1 MMNNISPRQLE
12 VFVQIAL
19 LGSVRA
25 AAERL
30 YLTQPAASMALAEL
44 ERQLD
49 APLFA
54 RERGRLRLNPRGREL
69 LPLAQELLE
78 RHAEF
83 GRRGRDDGAA
93 LSGELRIGASNTVGN
108 YRVGELLGAFVRAQP
123 QVAVRLRVANTD
135 AIAAAMLDHSLDLGC
150 VEGPVTHPQL
160 EVRPWRDDLLVV
172 CAPPDHPLA
181 RKRGLK
187 PADFAGTRWVMREP
201 GSATRATSE
210 RVLSQ
215 LPPGETVLE
224 LDQIEAIKQAVIAGL
239 GIACLPQVAVTDA
252 LATGRLKALKTPFL
266 DLRRKLTML
275 VHRQKYRGALLDAFI
290 AQAGLGH

>member
-1 MMNNISPRQLE
+1 MNGTSPRQLE

-25 AAERL
+25 AAGRL
-30 YLTQPAASMALAEL
+30 HLTQPAASMALAEL

-49 APLFA
+49 APLFD

-83 GRRGRDDGAA
+83 GRRGRAEGDV

-108 YRVGELLGAFVRAQP
+108 YRVGELLGDFVRAHP
-123 QVAVRLRVANTD
+123 RVAIRLRVANTD
-135 AIAAAMLDHSLDLGC
+135 AIAAAMLEHALDLGC
-150 VEGPVTHPQL
+150 VEGPVAHPLL
-160 EVRPWRDDLLVV
+160 EVRPWRDDALVV
-172 CAPPDHPLA
+172 CAAPDHPLS

-187 PADFAGTRWVMREP
+187 PADFAGARWVLREP
-201 GSATRATSE
+201 GSATRTISE
-210 RVLSQ
+210 RALSQ

-224 LDQIEAIKQAVIAGL
+224 LDQIEAIKQAVAAGL
-239 GIACLPQVAVTDA
+239 GIACLPQVAVVDA
-252 LATGRLKALKTPFL
+252 LAAGRLKALKTPFL
-266 DLRRKLTML
+266 DLRRKLSML
-275 VHRQKYRGALLDAFI
+275 IHKQKYRGALLDAFL
-290 AQAGLGH
+290 AQTRPAR

>member
-1 MMNNISPRQLE
+1 MINISPRQLE
-12 VFVQIAL
+12 VFVQVAL
-19 LGSVRA
+19 HGSVRI

-30 YLTQPAASMALAEL
+30 HLTQPAASMALAEM
-44 ERQLD
+44 ERQLGS
-49 APLFA
+49 PVFA
-54 RERGRLRLNPRGREL
+54 RERGRLRLNARGREL

-83 GRRGRDDGAA
+83 ARRGGEGVE
-93 LSGELRIGASNTVGN
+93 LGGELRIGASNSVGN
-108 YRVGELLGAFVRAQP
+108 YRVGELLGDFVRAHP
-123 QVAVRLRVANTD
+123 QVAVRLRVGNT
-135 AIAAAMLDHSLDLGC
+135 ATIAAGVIDHSLDVGC
-150 VEGPVTHPQL
+150 VEGPVTHPAL
-160 EVRPWRDDLLVV
+160 EVRPWRDDRLVV

-187 PADFAGTRWVMREP
+187 PADFVGARWVLREP

-224 LDQIEAIKQAVIAGL
+224 LDQIEAIKQAVVAGL
-239 GIACLPQVAVTDA
+239 GIACLPEVAVVDA

-266 DLRRKLTML
+266 DLRRKLSL
-275 VHRQKYRGALLDAFI
+275 LLHKEKYRGALLDAFLRD
-290 AQAGLGH
+290 AGTGR

>member
-1 MMNNISPRQLE
+1 MNNISPRQLG
-12 VFVQIAL
+12 VFVQVAL

-30 YLTQPAASMALAEL
+30 FMTQPAASMALAEL

-49 APLFA
+49 APLFD

-83 GRRGRDDGAA
+83 GRRGREDGDA

-108 YRVGELLGAFVRAQP
+108 YRVGELLGEFVRVHP
-123 QVAVRLRVANTD
+123 RVAIRLRVANTD
-135 AIAAAMLDHSLDLGC
+135 AIAAAMLEHSLDLGC

-160 EVRPWRDDLLVV
+160 EARPWRDDTLLI
-172 CAPPDHPLA
+172 CASPDHPLS

-187 PADFAGTRWVMREP
+187 PADFAGARWVLREP
-201 GSATRATSE
+201 GSATRAISE

-224 LDQIEAIKQAVIAGL
+224 LDQIEAIKQAVVAGL
-239 GIACLPQVAVTDA
+239 GIACLPQVAVVDA
-252 LATGRLKALKTPFL
+252 LAAGRLKALKTPFL
-266 DLRRKLTML
+266 DLRRKLWML
-275 VHRQKYRGALLDAFI
+275 IHKQKYRGALLDAFI
-290 AQAGLGH
+290 AQAKLER

>member
-1 MMNNISPRQLE
+1 MINISPRQLE
-12 VFVQIAL
+12 VFVQVAL
-19 LGSVRA
+19 HGSVRI

-30 YLTQPAASMALAEL
+30 HLTQPAASMALAEM
-44 ERQLD
+44 ERQLGS
-49 APLFA
+49 PVFA
-54 RERGRLRLNPRGREL
+54 RERGRLRLNTRGREL

-83 GRRGRDDGAA
+83 ARRGGEGVE
-93 LSGELRIGASNTVGN
+93 LGGELRIGASNSVGN
-108 YRVGELLGAFVRAQP
+108 YRVGELLGDFVRAHP
-123 QVAVRLRVANTD
+123 QVAVRLRVGNT
-135 AIAAAMLDHSLDLGC
+135 ATIAAGVIDHSLDVGC
-150 VEGPVTHPQL
+150 VEGPVTHPAL
-160 EVRPWRDDLLVV
+160 EVRPWRDDRLVV

-187 PADFAGTRWVMREP
+187 PADFVGARWVLREP

-224 LDQIEAIKQAVIAGL
+224 LDQIEAIKQAVVAGL
-239 GIACLPQVAVTDA
+239 GIACLPEVAVVDA

-266 DLRRKLTML
+266 DLRRKLSL
-275 VHRQKYRGALLDAFI
+275 LLHKEKYRGALLDAFLRD
-290 AQAGLGH
+290 AGTGR

>member
-1 MMNNISPRQLE
+1 MNNISPRQLG
-12 VFVQIAL
+12 VFVQVAL

-30 YLTQPAASMALAEL
+30 FMTQPAASMALAEL

-49 APLFA
+49 APLFD

-83 GRRGRDDGAA
+83 GRRGREDGDA

-108 YRVGELLGAFVRAQP
+108 YRVGELLGEFVRAHP
-123 QVAVRLRVANTD
+123 RVAIRLRVANTD
-135 AIAAAMLDHSLDLGC
+135 AIAAAMLEHSLDLGC

-160 EVRPWRDDLLVV
+160 EARPWRDDTLLI
-172 CAPPDHPLA
+172 CASPDHPLS

-187 PADFAGTRWVMREP
+187 PADFAGARWVLREP
-201 GSATRATSE
+201 GSATRAISE

-224 LDQIEAIKQAVIAGL
+224 LDQIEAIKQAVVAGL
-239 GIACLPQVAVTDA
+239 GIACLPQVAVVDA
-252 LATGRLKALKTPFL
+252 LAAGRLKALRTPFL
-266 DLRRKLTML
+266 DLRRKLWML
-275 VHRQKYRGALLDAFI
+275 IHKQKYRGALLDAFV
-290 AQAGLGH
+290 AQAKLER